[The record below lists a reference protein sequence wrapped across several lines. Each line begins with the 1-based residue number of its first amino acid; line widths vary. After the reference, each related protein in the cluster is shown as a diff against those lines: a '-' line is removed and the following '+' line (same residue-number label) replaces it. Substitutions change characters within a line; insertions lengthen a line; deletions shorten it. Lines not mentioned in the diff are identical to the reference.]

1 MDDFR
6 HRMLIGRAMPYF
18 YDKIGTN
25 IELRNFLL
33 NFNTRSSVEFVYFY
47 KYRVWVPKKLKYVDN
62 PGFQR
67 AKVLWSCPRK
77 EGSQGRKTAGG
88 GRQICCVFHVPFY
101 RPPSSLKKK
110 GLRLALE
117 E

>member
-6 HRMLIGRAMPYF
+6 YRMLIGRAMPYF

-47 KYRVWVPKKLKYVDN
+47 KYRVWVPKKLKCMN
-62 PGFQR
+62 ELGFQR
-67 AKVLWSCPRK
+67 AQVLWSCPRK
-77 EGSQGRKTAGG
+77 VGQGRKTAGG
-88 GRQICCVFHVPFY
+88 GRNNWI
-101 RPPSSLKKK
+101 
-110 GLRLALE
+110 
-117 E
+117 